1 MNDYELMKRQ
11 LESITEGIDD
21 NISNLA
27 NAASILFNSMTDI
40 NWAGFY
46 ILKGD
51 TLMLGPFMGQPAC
64 VAIPMGRG
72 VCGTSAITKETVLVP
87 DVHQFPG
94 HIACDAASRYSE
106 IVVPLIVEG
115 ELFGV
120 LDIDSPSLERFSQED
135 KVGLE
140 TFANALEKALSR

>member
-1 MNDYELMKRQ
+1 MNDYELMTKQ

-46 ILKGD
+46 ILRGE

-72 VCGTSAITKETVLVP
+72 VCGTSAMTKETVLVP

-94 HIACDAASRYSE
+94 HIACDAASRSE
-106 IVVPLIVEG
+106 LVVPLIVEG

-140 TFANALEKALSR
+140 AFANALEKALSR